1 MIEKR
6 LVMQRVS
13 RGVQNFELPLPE
25 NEPLPFRRRDDSR
38 CVDGQQFAVQTIVD
52 LASINGDGRFNEF
65 ARINHVRRSARMHDC
80 TGIGQGSH
88 QLACATSMIEM
99 DVRQEQPVHR
109 GAIDARFLECRQQSG
124 YGVSGATVDE
134 CGSALVD
141 DEVNGIELRH
151 QILGV
156 DGVDAVRVSVS
167 DHRPPSKAALDSK
180 ERWGN
185 ISDMLTPYTARL
197 TLLLVGIALGLTTTP
212 AAAQTPARETRGNL
226 VLEGVPPHSAR
237 VLETL
242 DGWLAG
248 RSATFQDFMPDG
260 SILIT
265 TRFGDADQVHHVARP
280 GADRTQLT
288 FDADPS
294 GGASASPVA
303 NAPAFLFARDRG
315 GNENA
320 QLYLQ
325 QLDTRSTR
333 LLTDGRSRHGG
344 AVWSRDGKH
353 IAFQSNARN
362 GAQQDVYV
370 LDVEGSSG
378 PRLVIASQGQTW
390 TPLDWSVDGKRLLLL
405 DYSSVTD
412 ASLYVAEIATG
423 AFTRVSLS
431 GDPTKPSPQSGIG
444 GARFSADG
452 LGIWLTADLGGEF
465 RQLRYVDLTDGS
477 LRTLAADL
485 PWDIDDFDLSAD
497 GRWLAYVANVDG
509 FSELQIA
516 DLGAGT
522 TSRASGLPAG
532 IISNLRF
539 DQHGRTL
546 GMSIETSISPRD
558 AWTYDIEKSAATRWT
573 YSEMGLVDPVKLV
586 AAQVFRYPTWD
597 RIGRVQRQIP
607 ALIHKPTTNTRHP
620 VVIDIH
626 GGPEGQSRPGY
637 SPFMQYLVNELGYAV
652 IQPNVRGST
661 GYGRSFTMLDNGR
674 LREDSVRDIGA
685 LLVWIAAQ
693 PDLDP
698 QRVVVMGGSYG
709 GYMVL
714 ASLIAYGD
722 RLRGGID
729 VVGISNFVTFL
740 TNTSGYRRDL
750 RRVEYGDERDP
761 SMRSFL
767 RRISPLEKA
776 EMIRK
781 PLLVVQG
788 LNDPRVPASESE
800 QLVAKVRQQGGEVW
814 YLAAKDEGHGFR
826 KKSNRDFYLRTAAT
840 FLERLATP

>member
-1 MIEKR
+1 MLKR
-6 LVMQRVS
+6 
-13 RGVQNFELPLPE
+13 
-25 NEPLPFRRRDDSR
+25 
-38 CVDGQQFAVQTIVD
+38 
-52 LASINGDGRFNEF
+52 
-65 ARINHVRRSARMHDC
+65 
-80 TGIGQGSH
+80 
-88 QLACATSMIEM
+88 
-99 DVRQEQPVHR
+99 
-109 GAIDARFLECRQQSG
+109 
-124 YGVSGATVDE
+124 
-134 CGSALVD
+134 
-141 DEVNGIELRH
+141 
-151 QILGV
+151 
-156 DGVDAVRVSVS
+156 
-167 DHRPPSKAALDSK
+167 
-180 ERWGN
+180 
-185 ISDMLTPYTARL
+185 YTARL
-197 TLLLVGIALGLTTTP
+197 ALLLAAATLALSGAHAT
-212 AAAQTPARETRGNL
+212 AQTPARETRGNL
-226 VLEGVPPHSAR
+226 VLEGIPPHSPR

-248 RSATFQDFMPDG
+248 RSATFQDFLPDG
-260 SILIT
+260 SILIS
-265 TRFGDADQVHHVARP
+265 TRFGDADQIHHVAKP

-288 FDADPS
+288 FDVDPAD
-294 GGASASPVA
+294 GASANPSLVSRS
-303 NAPAFLFARDRG
+303 FLFSRDRG

-320 QLYLQ
+320 QLYLH
-325 QLDTRSTR
+325 QLDNRTTR

-344 AVWSRDGKH
+344 AVWSRDGKR
-353 IAFQSNARN
+353 IAFQSNVRN
-362 GAQQDVYV
+362 GTNQDVYV
-370 LDVEGSSG
+370 LDVDGTAG
-378 PRLVIASQGQTW
+378 ARLVIASQGQTW
-390 TPLDWSVDGKRLLLL
+390 TPLDWSADGQRLLLL
-405 DYSSVTD
+405 EFASVTD

-423 AFTRVSLS
+423 AFTRISLS

-444 GARFSADG
+444 SARFSADG
-452 LGIWLTADLGGEF
+452 RGVWFTADLGGEF
-465 RQLRYVDLTDGS
+465 RQIRYVDLTDGS
-477 LRTLAADL
+477 VRTLTAEL
-485 PWDIDDFDLSAD
+485 PWDVDDFEVSAD

-509 FSELQIA
+509 FSELRIA

-522 TSRASGLPAG
+522 TLRTSGLPAG
-532 IISNLRF
+532 LISNLRF
-539 DQHGRTL
+539 DRQGRTL
-546 GMSIETSISPRD
+546 GMSIETSTSPRD
-558 AWTYDIEKSAATRWT
+558 AWTYDVEKAEAIRWT
-573 YSEMGLVDPVKLV
+573 RSEMGLIDPSKLV
-586 AAQVFRYPTWD
+586 SSQVFRYPTWD
-597 RIGRVQRQIP
+597 RIGGTQRRIP
-607 ALIHKPTTNTRHP
+607 ALMIKPTTAARHP

-661 GYGRSFTMLDNGR
+661 GYGRTFTMLDNGR

-698 QRVVVMGGSYG
+698 ERVVVMGGSYG

-761 SMRSFL
+761 SMRAFL

-814 YLAAKDEGHGFR
+814 YLAAKDEGHRFR
-826 KKSNRDFYLRTAAT
+826 KKSNRDFYLKTAAT
-840 FLERLATP
+840 FLERLASP